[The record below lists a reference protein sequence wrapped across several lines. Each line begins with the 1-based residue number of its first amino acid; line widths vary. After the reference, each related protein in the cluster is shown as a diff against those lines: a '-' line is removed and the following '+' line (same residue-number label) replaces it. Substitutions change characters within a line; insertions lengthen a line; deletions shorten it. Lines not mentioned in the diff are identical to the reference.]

1 MRKIGLRKVPLIW
14 SLALAGCGARGIAG
28 QTTAAS
34 LAADP
39 PPSPIESAEV
49 IVRDSQLNAWK
60 PAYEALIERY
70 RAIAA
75 DPYAFEDTERQGEYG
90 VVEVAKYLGEGAMH
104 EFGYVMED
112 LSGDGVPEL
121 AIGTLDGII
130 YSLYTFHDGQ
140 PLLVFEGGSRCVYVY
155 MGSGHF
161 FCDSSISADQSG
173 KGIYI
178 LDEDGTGMECESFL
192 FTGRDDNGD
201 PAVFSNMSG
210 SWDPSESEPAEMTV
224 EDFWNLDSPGEL
236 LPLIPFA
243 ARNQC
248 TENTEYP
255 VSVLLVSETDPGNY
269 YRITVDDGPDACE
282 LLFVTDWV
290 VQEFTLWNL
299 MMTDV
304 QESGDVI
311 LTADRAISSE
321 GEDISFQLVP
331 EVPLCIQLVIP
342 GDLPAYGIS
351 YRDDGNLYCFV
362 IEISGEDGS
371 LLMTR
376 AELGEGR
383 FILHPVG

>member
-14 SLALAGCGARGIAG
+14 SLALAGCGARGITG

-70 RAIAA
+70 RAITA

-248 TENTEYP
+248 TENKSMYRKHG
-255 VSVLLVSETDPGNY
+255 VSCFCSAGV
-269 YRITVDDGPDACE
+269 R
-282 LLFVTDWV
+282 
-290 VQEFTLWNL
+290 
-299 MMTDV
+299 
-304 QESGDVI
+304 
-311 LTADRAISSE
+311 DR
-321 GEDISFQLVP
+321 P
-331 EVPLCIQLVIP
+331 
-342 GDLPAYGIS
+342 
-351 YRDDGNLYCFV
+351 R
-362 IEISGEDGS
+362 
-371 LLMTR
+371 
-376 AELGEGR
+376 
-383 FILHPVG
+383 

>member
-1 MRKIGLRKVPLIW
+1 
-14 SLALAGCGARGIAG
+14 
-28 QTTAAS
+28 
-34 LAADP
+34 
-39 PPSPIESAEV
+39 
-49 IVRDSQLNAWK
+49 
-60 PAYEALIERY
+60 
-70 RAIAA
+70 
-75 DPYAFEDTERQGEYG
+75 
-90 VVEVAKYLGEGAMH
+90 
-104 EFGYVMED
+104 
-112 LSGDGVPEL
+112 
-121 AIGTLDGII
+121 
-130 YSLYTFHDGQ
+130 
-140 PLLVFEGGSRCVYVY
+140 

-192 FTGRDDNGD
+192 FTCRDDNGD
-201 PAVFSNMSG
+201 PAVFSNVSG

-243 ARNQC
+243 ARNQG

-255 VSVLLVSETDPGNY
+255 VSVLLVSETYPGNY

-282 LLFVTDWV
+282 LLFVTDRV

-311 LTADRAISSE
+311 LTADRTISSE

-331 EVPLCIQLVIP
+331 EVPLGIQLVIP

-362 IEISGEDGS
+362 IEISGENGS

-383 FILHPVG
+383 FILHSVG